1 MSNLKNINQGD
12 RVIFNY
18 LNNQHISRVLNI
30 NKKNDLYKIE
40 TSGHEIYYDVP
51 KKAITLVENP
61 DESISDDFVEKNTI
75 SNTEQVYKYLD
86 DITPNIFLNV
96 DENDSEED
104 NEKIN
109 KMQWREL
116 YDDSFNETNNK
127 KGGYN
132 NIKLELSQCI
142 DNVLIFFSE

>member
-12 RVIFNY
+12 IVIFNY

-61 DESISDDFVEKNTI
+61 DESISDEFVEKNTI
-75 SNTEQVYKYLD
+75 SNTEHVYKY
-86 DITPNIFLNV
+86 
-96 DENDSEED
+96 
-104 NEKIN
+104 
-109 KMQWREL
+109 
-116 YDDSFNETNNK
+116 
-127 KGGYN
+127 
-132 NIKLELSQCI
+132 
-142 DNVLIFFSE
+142 